1 MFVYEVLH
9 HFILFVNTPNLTF
22 LTNLG
27 LSSHDYLLTEL
38 ADLGDGL
45 VGGVSLTSGRVIHH
59 YLLGKLTY
67 LGDCVVN

>member
-1 MFVYEVLH
+1 MFACELLP

-27 LSSHDYLLTEL
+27 LSPHDHLLTKL

-45 VGGVSLTSGRVIHH
+45 AGEVSLTGGRAIHH
-59 YLLGKLTY
+59 YLLGKLPY